1 MAPQT
6 SVLIKELLQRLGVTV
21 VDWYSYHDHDANHD
35 HDHNHDGGG
44 GGGGCGDGVC
54 DDDEDED
61 DDSGGDA
68 SDNFSQDREGYGKVG
83 RTSLGT
89 FARL

>member
-1 MAPQT
+1 MTGIP
-6 SVLIKELLQRLGVTV
+6 II
-21 VDWYSYHDHDANHD
+21 DDAD

-44 GGGGCGDGVC
+44 GVDGNGDGDC
-54 DDDEDED
+54 DCNDDKDEDE

-83 RTSLGT
+83 WTSLGA
-89 FARL
+89 FACL